1 MRDDMVEKAA
11 AGDVREAI
19 GLDCGDR
26 RAIGLTALLRTLDRW
41 RRFREAVEHRLRLKD
56 DMLN

>member
-11 AGDVREAI
+11 AVAVREMI
-19 GLDCGDR
+19 GFDWGVR

-41 RRFREAVEHRLRLKD
+41 RRFREAVLHRLRLKD
-56 DMLN
+56 DIFN